1 KKQKLDKWPALKGW
15 QGAATADPEQI
26 KKWWQIFSAAI
37 PGIELGRSDLFAV
50 DLDRHPGGADGV
62 AAFKTFR
69 GNNHAPECPTVKTSS
84 GGYHLY
90 FRQPEREKLGNGT
103 GSLPPG
109 IDCRGEGGWTVAP
122 GAVFGAG
129 QCQLTG
135 NSSRL
140 SLAPPLPDY
149 ILTAIRTRKSHTKS
163 SSRRSTGETSKRERA
178 YAKASLNS
186 SAEKVSAAL
195 EGKRNYELNASA
207 FCMGTMI

>member
-1 KKQKLDKWPALKGW
+1 MSLSNLGDEGNAKVPPPGNSPQLNQTETNLRVALELAAEGILVFPALAKWNTKKQKLDKWPALKGW

-62 AAFKTFR
+62 AAFKAFR
-69 GNNHAPECPTVKTSS
+69 VNNHAPECPTVKTSS

-122 GAVFGAG
+122 GAVFGAW
-129 QCQLTG
+129 QWQRTG
-135 NSSRL
+135 NS
-140 SLAPPLPDY
+140 
-149 ILTAIRTRKSHTKS
+149 
-163 SSRRSTGETSKRERA
+163 
-178 YAKASLNS
+178 
-186 SAEKVSAAL
+186 
-195 EGKRNYELNASA
+195 
-207 FCMGTMI
+207 